1 MNFENIHSIQKA
13 VLFNTKEKHRIS
25 LKYVNIYHLLKIMFT
40 RKSFI
45 SFLLKKIKDKIPV

>member
-13 VLFNTKEKHRIS
+13 VLFNMKEKHRIS
-25 LKYVNIYHLLKIMFT
+25 LKYVNIYHLLKNMFT